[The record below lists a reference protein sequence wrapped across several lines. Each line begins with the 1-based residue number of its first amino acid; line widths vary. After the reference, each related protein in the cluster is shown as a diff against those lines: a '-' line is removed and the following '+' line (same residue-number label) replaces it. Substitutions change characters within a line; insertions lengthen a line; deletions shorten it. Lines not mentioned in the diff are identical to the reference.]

1 MDSIRDYLSE
11 KQFKGS
17 EVMQSAMMFLLSVFL
32 IGGGVIIINDE
43 DIFKKIYEGYQG
55 SLGGS
60 SSIPTEERMIF
71 SGTATATSVCET
83 GYQKYSFTSEGVVS
97 YFCAKCPDG
106 RNLQY
111 SDGTP
116 VSPGPLD
123 SSKITLGDSSQGLR
137 CKLPAGTRGALAA
150 VAAAVS
156 AASGAS
162 GASGAPVSDQISDN
176 SDSAPRRP
184 SDTNSRVSNSW
195 TADLPDDL
203 SLAAL
208 QRNISNLRKKSDFN
222 IAIAAIMIIIGSIIS
237 IYQIYKLFFS

>member
-1 MDSIRDYLSE
+1 MDSIRDYLNE
-11 KQFKGS
+11 KQFNAS

-43 DIFKKIYEGYQG
+43 DIFKKIYEGYQMSS
-55 SLGGS
+55 SLGS
-60 SSIPTEERMIF
+60 FIPEEERMIF
-71 SGTATATSVCET
+71 SGTHTATSVCET
-83 GYQKYSFTSEGVVS
+83 GYQKYSVREAGIDS

-116 VSPGPLD
+116 VSPGAID
-123 SSKITLGDSSQGLR
+123 ISQFSLSVSNRVLR
-137 CKLPAGTRGALAA
+137 CKLPSGIGGPLAGPSGPSAAAPAPAREPAPA
-150 VAAAVS
+150 VAM
-156 AASGAS
+156 AS
-162 GASGAPVSDQISDN
+162 DSDN
-176 SDSAPRRP
+176 SDSAQTK
-184 SDTNSRVSNSW
+184 STSSRVSNSW